1 MDLNHRP
8 ALYESAALPAELH
21 RRKCLKGA
29 RPLLVLGKSRV
40 YCNIKKGLTKQKYLL
55 YLLKC
60 LGTREQRNWQLLK
73 P

>member
-1 MDLNHRP
+1 
-8 ALYESAALPAELH
+8 
-21 RRKCLKGA
+21 
-29 RPLLVLGKSRV
+29 
-40 YCNIKKGLTKQKYLL
+40 LTKQKYLL